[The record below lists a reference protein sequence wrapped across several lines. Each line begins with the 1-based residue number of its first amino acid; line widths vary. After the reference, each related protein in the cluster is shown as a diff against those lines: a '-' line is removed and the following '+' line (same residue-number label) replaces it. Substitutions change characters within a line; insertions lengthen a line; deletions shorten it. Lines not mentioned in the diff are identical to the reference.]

1 MKRNIIAIAVILLT
15 IIVAGCAPQGN
26 TAGTPTVVAL
36 SANIATATH
45 TPMPPTPTAIPAA
58 TATPTF
64 TPLPPLPTRA
74 PIVLPTETPT
84 PPPTAAATSA
94 AEKQSPT
101 ATILTTALN
110 IRSGPGT
117 IYPAI
122 GTLAQGESVE
132 ITGINFTGEWYRVA
146 RDGKNIGWV
155 SASPKYVET
164 VPATVDVP
172 QIAAPP
178 VPNGGGKLVIQPE
191 TGGDFYLINPDGS
204 GLRRL
209 SGGIDPAL
217 SPDGNTIAFTRWG
230 PGEVGAVWL
239 YDISTG
245 TERHLL
251 GEMFEPKSP
260 AWSPDGSTLVISY
273 QHGGRREVES
283 KCYHLRSDG
292 TFPKLPPR
300 AYDFRF
306 KGFQLCFKL
315 PPDTHWQLRKIDVAT
330 GAFEDLPSETYS
342 YAPTWDPVNSWRVI
356 FGSSIGLQQLDL
368 NRGVFFPFSD
378 DFHDHAPVIS
388 PDGSAVAI
396 SYRQDNH
403 WEVYTIDTATGVRHR
418 LTPSQPLLGEPFNS
432 AAPAWSPNGRQIAFV
447 TDRSGKWEFWVMNA
461 DGSDPHPLF
470 PVNVAAQFDVQYHG
484 VDERLISWGTNG
496 DS

>member
-432 AAPAWSPNGRQIAFV
+432 AAPAWSPNGKQIAFV
-447 TDRSGKWEFWVMNA
+447 TDRSSKWEFWVMNA

-470 PVNVAAQFDVQYHG
+470 PANVAAQFDVQYHG